1 MGWWG
6 SLGGGGEREREGGR
20 ERRDFLKRYEVGRQ
34 TMEVNQ
40 SVSPSRF
47 SPLCSEDGQASSSL
61 FSLHSH
67 HAGLYF
73 YDYRSTNSPEDYYNM

>member
-6 SLGGGGEREREGGR
+6 SLGGGERERGR

-34 TMEVNQ
+34 AMEVNQ
-40 SVSPSRF
+40 FVSLSRV
-47 SPLCSEDGQASSSL
+47 GSSSL

-67 HAGLYF
+67 HAGLF
-73 YDYRSTNSPEDYYNM
+73 FCDYRGTHSSEDYYNM